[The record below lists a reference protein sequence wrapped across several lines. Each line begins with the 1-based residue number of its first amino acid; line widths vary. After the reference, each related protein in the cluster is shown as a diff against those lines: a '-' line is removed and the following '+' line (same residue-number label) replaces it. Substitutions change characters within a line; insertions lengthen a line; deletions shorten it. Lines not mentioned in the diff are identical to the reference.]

1 MILSK
6 VVGCPTVIIFGLT
19 TCVAKRRNTLSKI
32 RKFAGCIGIIFG
44 LISSSAIAGGSH
56 DPATLKVALLP
67 DENAATIIQDNKPLQ
82 AFLEKE
88 LNKKIKL
95 IVTTDYSSMIEAM
108 RFGRIDIAYF
118 GPASYTIAKDKMKG
132 GKLDI
137 EPFAA
142 RLKGGSTT
150 YQSVVIASVKS
161 GLSSMKDMK
170 GKNLQVAFGDQAST
184 SSHFAPKFTL
194 MQAGV
199 LTGKDYKENFLGAH
213 DAVAINV
220 QRNNAQVGGLSR
232 PIFERLLSKGQID
245 KNKVK
250 ILAYSDPLPQ
260 YPWAMRTDLKES
272 LQATIRKAF
281 YSLKKGTKT
290 GDAILKPFKGEG
302 FGKVTDADYNII
314 RSIRKSVSGK

>member
-1 MILSK
+1 MTAK
-6 VVGCPTVIIFGLT
+6 TMVGRTVIIYGISIS
-19 TCVAKRRNTLSKI
+19 VAKRRNTMSKLK
-32 RKFAGCIGIIFG
+32 KFAGYVAIVLG
-44 LISSSAIAGGSH
+44 LMTSSAMAGGSH

-82 AFLEKE
+82 AFLEKK

-142 RLKGGSTT
+142 RLKRGSTT
-150 YQSVVIASVKS
+150 YQSVVIASAKS
-161 GLSSMKDMK
+161 GLTSIKDMK
-170 GKNLQVAFGDQAST
+170 GKGLQVAFGDQAST

-199 LTGKDYKENFLGAH
+199 ITGKDYKENFLGAH

-250 ILAYSDPLPQ
+250 VLAYSKPLPQ
-260 YPWAMRTDLKES
+260 YPWAMRTDLKS
-272 LQATIRKAF
+272 DLQMAIRKAF

-302 FGKVTDADYNII
+302 FGKVTDADYDII